1 MDYELLCQSTFR
13 EINKLKINPLK
24 FFKEVEKIISNT
36 NFQYIP
42 LDSNRNAKHNKASSS
57 LIKDDLSERNNDETA
72 FSVKDLRLKE
82 IKSRVVEIY
91 KSRQYNNQAIIHSE
105 KLHTLI
111 AELISGSY
119 RNRSSEAIIE
129 YLVNKFENKFSF
141 QELNWI
147 GSIDAV
153 SSVTKF
159 IFESLNNIEIIL
171 KNPYNFGSI
180 HVFKNL
186 DNEFEFSLFLATK
199 FSK

>member
-1 MDYELLCQSTFR
+1 MDHELLCQSTFQ
-13 EINKLKINPLK
+13 ELNKLKINPLK
-24 FFKEVEKIISNT
+24 FFKEVEKIIGNVS
-36 NFQYIP
+36 FQYTP
-42 LDSNRNAKHNKASSS
+42 LDSNLNAKHNKASSS

-72 FSVKDLRLKE
+72 FSIKDLRLKE

-105 KLHTLI
+105 KLNTLI
-111 AELISGSY
+111 AELISGSFK
-119 RNRSSEAIIE
+119 NRSSDAIIE

-147 GSIDAV
+147 GSNDAL

-186 DNEFEFSLFLATK
+186 ENEFEFSLFLATK
-199 FSK
+199 TSK